1 MAKQALLQRELKRE
15 KLAAKF
21 AKKYAELK
29 ATSNDFK
36 RTDDE
41 RALARLDKEALPAA
55 ERAVAPVRVE
65 LEQAHAA
72 MEAICERNAYR
83 YVSLL
88 EMCAVKTAAV

>member
-1 MAKQALLQRELKRE
+1 MGRTFGDAALYTALCHLRRLVDVK
-15 KLAAKF
+15 
-21 AKKYAELK
+21 
-29 ATSNDFK
+29 
-36 RTDDE
+36 